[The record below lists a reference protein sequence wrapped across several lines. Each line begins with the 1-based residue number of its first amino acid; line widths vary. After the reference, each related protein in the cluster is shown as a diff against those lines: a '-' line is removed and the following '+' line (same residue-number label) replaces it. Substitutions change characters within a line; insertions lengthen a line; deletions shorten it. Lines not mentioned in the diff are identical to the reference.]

1 MASFEFEKFYSV
13 GKHLQNHSNSE
24 EYQRSSITRYY
35 YSVFHASKEYYE
47 KSFRKILSPEHAH
60 STLISEFEKSPFE
73 KENELGEKLRVLK
86 NNRVHADY
94 RKRKLTTNQTKNSK
108 KISEE
113 IFALLDYLI
122 NHPVRI
128 MKD

>member
-1 MASFEFEKFYSV
+1 MNWK
-13 GKHLQNHSNSE
+13 N
-24 EYQRSSITRYY
+24 
-35 YSVFHASKEYYE
+35 
-47 KSFRKILSPEHAH
+47 P
-60 STLISEFEKSPFE
+60 PFE

-86 NNRVHADY
+86 NNSVHADY

-113 IFALLDYLI
+113 IFALPDYLI
-122 NHPVRI
+122 NHHVRI